1 MAGGGRRLWV
11 SCALK
16 VFMRSPYLS
25 YLHVEDV
32 KQSLT
37 WNFWNHG
44 CNLEASTILLLPRK
58 LGTLLPMNAWY
69 SSSKEAWYSS
79 SRDACYSA
87 SNECLLLCFQGNL
100 LLFFQGN
107 LVLLFQGSLVL
118 FFQGMLGTPFQGMLS
133 SLTLF
138 LSLNLISILDPGSL
152 TTLVGRS
159 KQECTEEI
167 LPQTQRKETSFS
179 RGIFSGKRIPTY
191 TGMNSRSI
199 LYPV

>member
-1 MAGGGRRLWV
+1 MLIFFLMAGGGRRLWV

-25 YLHVEDV
+25 YVHVEDV

-79 SRDACYSA
+79 SRDAWYSA
-87 SNECLLLCFQGNL
+87 SKGC
-100 LLFFQGN
+100 

-159 KQECTEEI
+159 KQERTEEI

-199 LYPV
+199 LYAV